1 MTTINKKE
9 IQKFSNLADEWW
21 DVNGKF
27 KPLHMFNPIRIEYIL
42 DKLANHFK
50 LSKQEN
56 LWLKKLNI
64 LVIICLSSTIIFA
77 QNELNQKKEN
87 RQAQKVAFF
96 TAKMNLNTEESK
108 MFWPVVNEMENE
120 LKELKGKNA
129 HGKMMLKDKK
139 IEDLSDDELE
149 DMMDARI
156 QMGKEKVDI
165 LVKYHEKFKEVIPI
179 RKLAKYYQTGTEFK
193 KIQLERKKQHNNPG
207 ERKR

>member
-1 MTTINKKE
+1 MKKLNK
-9 IQKFSNLADEWW
+9 I
-21 DVNGKF
+21 
-27 KPLHMFNPIRIEYIL
+27 
-42 DKLANHFK
+42 
-50 LSKQEN
+50 
-56 LWLKKLNI
+56 KKLNI

-108 MFWPVVNEMENE
+108 VFWPVVNEMENE
-120 LKELKGKNA
+120 LKELKDKNA
-129 HGKMMLKDKK
+129 HGKMMLKDNK
-139 IEDLSDDELE
+139 IEDFSDEELE

-193 KIQLERKKQHNNPG
+193 KIQSERKKQHNNPG

>member
-1 MTTINKKE
+1 MILTLKTKSMKKLNK
-9 IQKFSNLADEWW
+9 I
-21 DVNGKF
+21 
-27 KPLHMFNPIRIEYIL
+27 
-42 DKLANHFK
+42 
-50 LSKQEN
+50 
-56 LWLKKLNI
+56 KKLNI

-108 MFWPVVNEMENE
+108 VFWPVVNEMENE
-120 LKELKGKNA
+120 LKELKDKNA
-129 HGKMMLKDKK
+129 HGKMMLKDNK
-139 IEDLSDDELE
+139 IEDFSDEELE

-193 KIQLERKKQHNNPG
+193 KIQSERKKQHNNPG

>member
-1 MTTINKKE
+1 MIKLNK
-9 IQKFSNLADEWW
+9 I
-21 DVNGKF
+21 
-27 KPLHMFNPIRIEYIL
+27 
-42 DKLANHFK
+42 
-50 LSKQEN
+50 
-56 LWLKKLNI
+56 KKLNI

-77 QNELNQKKEN
+77 QNDFNQKKEN

-120 LKELKGKNA
+120 LKELKDKNA

-179 RKLAKYYQTGTEFK
+179 RKLAKYYQTVKEFK

>member
-1 MTTINKKE
+1 MKKLNK
-9 IQKFSNLADEWW
+9 I
-21 DVNGKF
+21 
-27 KPLHMFNPIRIEYIL
+27 
-42 DKLANHFK
+42 
-50 LSKQEN
+50 
-56 LWLKKLNI
+56 KKLNI
-64 LVIICLSSTIIFA
+64 LVIICLSSSIIFA

-108 MFWPVVNEMENE
+108 VFWPVVNEMENE
-120 LKELKGKNA
+120 LKELKDKNA
-129 HGKMMLKDKK
+129 HGKMMLKDNK
-139 IEDLSDDELE
+139 IEDFSDEELE

-193 KIQLERKKQHNNPG
+193 KIQSERKKQHNNPG

>member
-1 MTTINKKE
+1 MKKLNK
-9 IQKFSNLADEWW
+9 I
-21 DVNGKF
+21 
-27 KPLHMFNPIRIEYIL
+27 
-42 DKLANHFK
+42 
-50 LSKQEN
+50 
-56 LWLKKLNI
+56 KKLNI
-64 LVIICLSSTIIFA
+64 LVIICLSSSIIFA

-108 MFWPVVNEMENE
+108 VFWPVVNEMENE
-120 LKELKGKNA
+120 LKELKDKNA

-139 IEDLSDDELE
+139 IEDFSDEELE

-193 KIQLERKKQHNNPG
+193 KIQSERKKQHNNPG

>member
-1 MTTINKKE
+1 MA
-9 IQKFSNLADEWW
+9 SN
-21 DVNGKF
+21 F
-27 KPLHMFNPIRIEYIL
+27 IY
-42 DKLANHFK
+42 
-50 LSKQEN
+50 
-56 LWLKKLNI
+56 
-64 LVIICLSSTIIFA
+64 
-77 QNELNQKKEN
+77 ELNQKKEN

-108 MFWPVVNEMENE
+108 VFWPVVNEMENE
-120 LKELKGKNA
+120 LKELKDKNA
-129 HGKMMLKDKK
+129 HGKMMLKDNK
-139 IEDLSDDELE
+139 IEDFSDEELE

-193 KIQLERKKQHNNPG
+193 KIQSERKKQHNNPG

>member
-1 MTTINKKE
+1 MKNLNK
-9 IQKFSNLADEWW
+9 I
-21 DVNGKF
+21 
-27 KPLHMFNPIRIEYIL
+27 
-42 DKLANHFK
+42 
-50 LSKQEN
+50 
-56 LWLKKLNI
+56 KKLNI

-108 MFWPVVNEMENE
+108 VFWPVVNEMENE
-120 LKELKGKNA
+120 LKELKDKNA

>member
-1 MTTINKKE
+1 MILTPKTKSMKKLNK
-9 IQKFSNLADEWW
+9 I
-21 DVNGKF
+21 
-27 KPLHMFNPIRIEYIL
+27 
-42 DKLANHFK
+42 
-50 LSKQEN
+50 
-56 LWLKKLNI
+56 KKLNI

-108 MFWPVVNEMENE
+108 VFWPVVNEMENE
-120 LKELKGKNA
+120 LKELKDKNA

-139 IEDLSDDELE
+139 IEDFSDEELE

-193 KIQLERKKQHNNPG
+193 KIQSERKKQHNNPG

>member
-1 MTTINKKE
+1 MKKLNK
-9 IQKFSNLADEWW
+9 I
-21 DVNGKF
+21 
-27 KPLHMFNPIRIEYIL
+27 
-42 DKLANHFK
+42 
-50 LSKQEN
+50 
-56 LWLKKLNI
+56 KKLNI

-108 MFWPVVNEMENE
+108 VFWPVVNEMENE
-120 LKELKGKNA
+120 LKELKDKNA

-139 IEDLSDDELE
+139 IEDFSDEELE
-149 DMMDARI
+149 DMMDTRI

-193 KIQLERKKQHNNPG
+193 KIQSERKKQHNNPG

>member
-1 MTTINKKE
+1 MKNLNK
-9 IQKFSNLADEWW
+9 I
-21 DVNGKF
+21 
-27 KPLHMFNPIRIEYIL
+27 
-42 DKLANHFK
+42 
-50 LSKQEN
+50 
-56 LWLKKLNI
+56 KKLNI

-108 MFWPVVNEMENE
+108 VFWPVVNEMENE
-120 LKELKGKNA
+120 LKELKDKNA

-139 IEDLSDDELE
+139 IEDFSDEELE

-193 KIQLERKKQHNNPG
+193 KIQSERKKQHNNPG

>member
-1 MTTINKKE
+1 MKKLNK
-9 IQKFSNLADEWW
+9 I
-21 DVNGKF
+21 
-27 KPLHMFNPIRIEYIL
+27 
-42 DKLANHFK
+42 
-50 LSKQEN
+50 
-56 LWLKKLNI
+56 KKLNI
-64 LVIICLSSTIIFA
+64 LVIICLSSSIIFA

-87 RQAQKVAFF
+87 RQTQKVAFF

-108 MFWPVVNEMENE
+108 VFWPVVNEMENE
-120 LKELKGKNA
+120 LKELKDKNA
-129 HGKMMLKDKK
+129 HGKMMLKDNK
-139 IEDLSDDELE
+139 IEDFSDEELE

-193 KIQLERKKQHNNPG
+193 KIQSERKKQHNNPG

>member
-1 MTTINKKE
+1 MKNLNK
-9 IQKFSNLADEWW
+9 I
-21 DVNGKF
+21 
-27 KPLHMFNPIRIEYIL
+27 
-42 DKLANHFK
+42 
-50 LSKQEN
+50 
-56 LWLKKLNI
+56 KKLNI

-108 MFWPVVNEMENE
+108 VFWPVVNEMENE
-120 LKELKGKNA
+120 LKELKDKNA

-139 IEDLSDDELE
+139 IEDFSDEELE
-149 DMMDARI
+149 EMMDARI

-193 KIQLERKKQHNNPG
+193 KIQSERKKQHNNPG

>member
-1 MTTINKKE
+1 MKNLNK
-9 IQKFSNLADEWW
+9 I
-21 DVNGKF
+21 
-27 KPLHMFNPIRIEYIL
+27 
-42 DKLANHFK
+42 
-50 LSKQEN
+50 
-56 LWLKKLNI
+56 KKLNI

-108 MFWPVVNEMENE
+108 VFWPVVNEMENE
-120 LKELKGKNA
+120 LKELKDKNA
-129 HGKMMLKDKK
+129 HGKMMLKDNK
-139 IEDLSDDELE
+139 IEDFSDEELE

-165 LVKYHEKFKEVIPI
+165 LVKYHKKFKEVIPI

-193 KIQLERKKQHNNPG
+193 KIQSERKKQHNNPG

>member
-1 MTTINKKE
+1 MKKLNK
-9 IQKFSNLADEWW
+9 I
-21 DVNGKF
+21 
-27 KPLHMFNPIRIEYIL
+27 
-42 DKLANHFK
+42 
-50 LSKQEN
+50 
-56 LWLKKLNI
+56 KKLNI

-108 MFWPVVNEMENE
+108 VFWPVVNEMENE
-120 LKELKGKNA
+120 LKELKDKNA

-139 IEDLSDDELE
+139 IEDFSDEELE

-193 KIQLERKKQHNNPG
+193 KIQSERKKQHNNPG

>member
-1 MTTINKKE
+1 MKNLNK
-9 IQKFSNLADEWW
+9 I
-21 DVNGKF
+21 
-27 KPLHMFNPIRIEYIL
+27 
-42 DKLANHFK
+42 
-50 LSKQEN
+50 
-56 LWLKKLNI
+56 KKLNI
-64 LVIICLSSTIIFA
+64 LVIICLSSSIIFA

-108 MFWPVVNEMENE
+108 VFWPVVNEMENE
-120 LKELKGKNA
+120 LKELKDKNA
-129 HGKMMLKDKK
+129 HGKMMLKDNK
-139 IEDLSDDELE
+139 IEDFSDEELE

-193 KIQLERKKQHNNPG
+193 KIQSERKKQHNNPG

>member
-1 MTTINKKE
+1 MKNLNK
-9 IQKFSNLADEWW
+9 I
-21 DVNGKF
+21 
-27 KPLHMFNPIRIEYIL
+27 
-42 DKLANHFK
+42 
-50 LSKQEN
+50 
-56 LWLKKLNI
+56 KKLNI

-108 MFWPVVNEMENE
+108 VFWPVVNEMENE
-120 LKELKGKNA
+120 LKELKDKNA
-129 HGKMMLKDKK
+129 HGKMMLKDNK
-139 IEDLSDDELE
+139 IEDFSDEELE

-193 KIQLERKKQHNNPG
+193 KIQSERKKQHNNPG

>member
-1 MTTINKKE
+1 MKKLNK
-9 IQKFSNLADEWW
+9 I
-21 DVNGKF
+21 
-27 KPLHMFNPIRIEYIL
+27 
-42 DKLANHFK
+42 
-50 LSKQEN
+50 
-56 LWLKKLNI
+56 KKLNI

-108 MFWPVVNEMENE
+108 VFWPVVNEMENE
-120 LKELKGKNA
+120 LKELKDKNA

-139 IEDLSDDELE
+139 IEDFSEEELE

-193 KIQLERKKQHNNPG
+193 KIQSERKKQHNNPG